1 MSKQRNQHFHDTVSA
16 LAYTLAGAARSASS
30 ADLDP
35 PFNDIT
41 RFILDQHQRMPDY
54 LRGLV
59 EMAARGLDLGALLSG
74 GSFHRLPPQ
83 ARAKI
88 ITAWKASPRAWRRDL
103 IRLFES
109 LAVYALYCRVSEP
122 AASPVLD
129 GSPFDNLPNIHNEI
143 AGGQMRCRIAV
154 IGSGPSGMLTA
165 CMLAERGRDVILVE
179 EGPCLPAGRPAP
191 FSRDELEQ
199 RFRNGG
205 VMPVFGT
212 SRINLLE
219 ARCVG
224 GGGELGLGSWQRPQD
239 AVIDDWAKTWRVDA
253 MSPDQI
259 RPHLEACEREL
270 GLADSQG
277 PRPSLTAVLLPR
289 FLKARGQLLPD
300 TRVETLRRESGRWT
314 LMSRHARQG
323 RVKLSADA
331 VIVCAGAVQTAALL
345 LRSGLLKK
353 NTPSLCLQPAIKV
366 VARFPAGIR
375 PGQVLSSGAQPG
387 QRHFIEPCAGTL
399 PHLALG
405 LLEHRDALSRLME
418 QRSRLAV
425 FRARIIPEA
434 RGTVRN
440 LPDCRDPLVRLKL
453 TPGDHRLLADATRA
467 LAGALLS
474 AGAEAVYP
482 AFRGAPEITAVS
494 GLSALPESMPMG
506 AATLFSHCS
515 SGTCPMG
522 GDAGICPADSFGEL
536 RGVGG
541 LFVNDSSLLGLPP
554 VPGSQ
559 ALVMAVAR
567 RNVLNS
573 IGES

>member
-1 MSKQRNQHFHDTVSA
+1 MPKLRNPHFHDTVSA
-16 LAYTLAGAARSASS
+16 LAYSLAGAARSASS

-35 PFNDIT
+35 PYNDIT

-54 LRGLV
+54 LRGLI
-59 EMAARGLDLGALLSG
+59 EMSARGLDLGALLSG
-74 GSFHRLPPQ
+74 GSFHRLPPET
-83 ARAKI
+83 RAKI
-88 ITAWKASPRAWRRDL
+88 IAAWKASPRAWRRDTM
-103 IRLFES
+103 RLFEN
-109 LAVYALYCRVSEP
+109 LAVHALYSRVPELP
-122 AASPVLD
+122 ASSVAEGPAI
-129 GSPFDNLPNIHNEI
+129 DNLPNILNEI
-143 AGGQMRCRIAV
+143 VGGTMRCKIAV

-205 VMPVFGT
+205 VIPVFGT

-224 GGGELGLGSWQRPQD
+224 GGGELGMGPWQRPQP
-239 AVIDDWAKTWRVDA
+239 AMIDDWARQSRVDA
-253 MSPDQI
+253 LSADQML
-259 RPHLEACEREL
+259 PHIEACEREL
-270 GLADSQG
+270 GLADAQG
-277 PRPSLTAVLLPR
+277 PRPSPTAVLLPR

-300 TRVETLRRESGRWT
+300 TRVESLRRESGRWT
-314 LMSRHARQG
+314 LISRHARQG

-331 VIVCAGAVQTAALL
+331 VIVCAGAVQTASLL

-353 NTPSLCLQPAIKV
+353 SAPSLCLQPSIKI

-375 PGQVLSSGAQPG
+375 PGQVALPVGQPG
-387 QRHFIEPCAGTL
+387 QRHFPEPCVGAL

-405 LLEHRDALSRLME
+405 LLEHREALSRLVG

-467 LAGALLS
+467 LAGALLA

-482 AFRGAPEITAVS
+482 AFSGAPEITAAS
-494 GLSALPESMPMG
+494 GLSALPESMPSG

-515 SGTCPMG
+515 TGTCAMG
-522 GDAGICPADSFGEL
+522 GDAAICPADSFGEL
-536 RGVGG
+536 RGAGG
-541 LFVNDSSLLGLPP
+541 VFVNDSSLLGLPP
-554 VPGSQ
+554 VPGAQ